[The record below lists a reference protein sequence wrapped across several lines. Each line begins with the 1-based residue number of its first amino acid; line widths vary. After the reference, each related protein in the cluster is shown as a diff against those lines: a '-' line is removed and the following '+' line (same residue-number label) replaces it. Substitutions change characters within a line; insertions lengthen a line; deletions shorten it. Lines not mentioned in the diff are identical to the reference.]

1 VDKTTLT
8 DVLSGKHLNMEER
21 ARRGAW
27 PHPPI
32 RFSELV
38 QHVANQLLAERWFP
52 TAWRERAPGDPVADR
67 TVIERQAPDRFV
79 VRFERSGPA
88 MNLAE
93 AGAKVFGTGAEE
105 AAAFY
110 LSSEFHLPGDLD
122 GWKVIA

>member
-1 VDKTTLT
+1 MDKTTLT

-27 PHPPI
+27 PHPPL
-32 RFSELV
+32 RFSELG
-38 QHVANQLLAERWFP
+38 QHIVHELSSARWFP
-52 TAWRERAPGDPVADR
+52 TAWRERAPDGPVADR
-67 TVIERQAPDRFV
+67 TVIERQAPGRFV

-93 AGAKVFGTGAEE
+93 AGEKVFGTAEE

-110 LSSEFHLPGDLD
+110 LRSEFHLPGDLD